1 MKNEFQ
7 SLLAQE
13 TQPVHQGQ
21 HPFPLHLH
29 KDYLHMKKIKSI

>member
-13 TQPVHQGQ
+13 TQPVRQGQ

-29 KDYLHMKKIKSI
+29 KDYFHIKKIKSI